1 MSFDLFFILSHLIF
15 SLSSPCPVLSRS
27 NLSYPVLSY
36 HVISFWPVLYPF
48 LSGFFLSS
56 PCPFLSCPNLSCP
69 VKYCYVSSNNAL
81 FVFTTCP
88 ISLFCLILSVHIFV
102 LVMSCPFPS
111 CPLLSCPFP
120 SCPLLSCPF
129 PSCPL
134 LSCPFPSCPLL
145 SFPVLPCYVKFIYF
159 LICSIL
165 SWMLSYSFMCPIMSS
180 CPVMLSYTSMQ
191 PHLLIFL
198 SFPVLSCHSF
208 SLL

>member
-81 FVFTTCP
+81 FVFSTCP

-102 LVMSCPFPS
+102 LVM
-111 CPLLSCPFP
+111 
-120 SCPLLSCPF
+120 
-129 PSCPL
+129 
-134 LSCPFPSCPLL
+134 SCPFPSCPLL